1 MKDRRL
7 ALKTEDRAI
16 DIRLIE
22 QDARVIDEIARRKI
36 VRAIDDDVVIA
47 EEIERI

>member
-1 MKDRRL
+1 M
-7 ALKTEDRAI
+7 EDRGLPLKAEDGAI

-22 QDARVIDEIARRKI
+22 QHARVIHEIARGEV

-47 EEIERI
+47 EEIERV